1 VIAAMSKHCTRFE
14 ATEGGLALSG
24 AILLYRNEGLGAAS
38 AAFASVHPIT
48 HQDDGAPVVGAGA
61 PLTRAH
67 LRKWTAA
74 LGRTAP
80 PEILPDNILVAHPDM
95 LAWWVPAQVRSGYFA
110 LSATKGLKAL
120 AARVVL
126 PVPYPPH
133 VFVATRKGFGVYAL
147 RESRRP
153 GADTPVLHSPILN
166 VYLGGQLCWG
176 NIARPKSLS
185 IASIPAFEA
194 AVFDSWSTHPNP
206 GQEATVTGKGG
217 LVRLWDDLAAC
228 SAKSFPVARL
238 KPFAAHTRRG
248 HGDPK
253 IDGALVTVGMLV
265 AAGGGR

>member
-1 VIAAMSKHCTRFE
+1 MSKHCTQFE

-24 AILLYRNEGLGAAS
+24 AILLYRNEGPGDAS
-38 AAFASVHPIT
+38 AAFASVHPVS

-61 PLTRAH
+61 PLTRA
-67 LRKWTAA
+67 
-74 LGRTAP
+74 
-80 PEILPDNILVAHPDM
+80 EILPDNVLVAHPDM

-110 LSATKGLKAL
+110 LSSTRGLRAL

-133 VFVATRKGFGVYAL
+133 VFVATCKGLGVYAL

-153 GADTPVLHSPILN
+153 GAETAVLHSPILN
-166 VYLGGQLCWG
+166 VFLGGQLCWG

-185 IASIPAFEA
+185 VASIPAFEA

-217 LVRLWDDLAAC
+217 LVRLWDDLAAR

-238 KPFAAHTRRG
+238 KPFAAHTRCG

-253 IDGALVTVGMLV
+253 IDGAPVTVGMLV